1 MDRSALLGITTG
13 GAVMFAFGV
22 LWLLL
27 GLFRGRPS
35 PRWLRVSLLLVG
47 IALGSLIATLA
58 VRASSISRNATPLTA
73 QQVATNQEINQHFY
87 LIFGAELAA
96 IFLATI
102 ALNVIHYPGYI
113 LSGIA
118 LIVGVH
124 FVPLAALFRTPVFY
138 GTGFL
143 GCAIGLAGFVVVDE
157 RLRQQIVGLSFGL
170 LLWATASRLAWI
182 GLSALPS

>member
-1 MDRSALLGITTG
+1 M
-13 GAVMFAFGV
+13 
-22 LWLLL
+22 
-27 GLFRGRPS
+27 
-35 PRWLRVSLLLVG
+35 
-47 IALGSLIATLA
+47 
-58 VRASSISRNATPLTA
+58 TA
-73 QQVATNQEINQHFY
+73 QQLATNQEIGQHFY

-96 IFLATI
+96 IFLVTI
-102 ALNVIHYPGYI
+102 VLNIVHYPGYI

-124 FVPLAALFRTPVFY
+124 FVPLAALFRAPVFY

-157 RLRQQIVGLSFGL
+157 PLRQKLVGISFGL
-170 LLWATASRLAWI
+170 LLWSTASWLAWI